1 MPPTVQATSPPGA
14 APPRVWGFMYALG
27 RDGPPAQV
35 IVSGRRYRLERI
47 VKHDFWAATSFYLE
61 EATGERAVIKLGR
74 SQPLL
79 GLPMRW
85 AGRFL
90 THRECRFYQRLGG
103 VPMPLIGLPEC
114 ELAEIER
121 NKTTNGCTPVEYAG
135 SDGNT
140 YHLFIGDDGPTWLI
154 TRYPKVQR

>member
-1 MPPTVQATSPPGA
+1 VKLHKK
-14 APPRVWGFMYALG
+14 RVALLLFYMTT
-27 RDGPPAQV
+27 D
-35 IVSGRRYRLERI
+35 ER
-47 VKHDFWAATSFYLE
+47 
-61 EATGERAVIKLGR
+61 
-74 SQPLL
+74 
-79 GLPMRW
+79 
-85 AGRFL
+85 
-90 THRECRFYQRLGG
+90 QRLVG

-121 NKTTNGCTPVEYAG
+121 NKTTNGCTLVEYAG